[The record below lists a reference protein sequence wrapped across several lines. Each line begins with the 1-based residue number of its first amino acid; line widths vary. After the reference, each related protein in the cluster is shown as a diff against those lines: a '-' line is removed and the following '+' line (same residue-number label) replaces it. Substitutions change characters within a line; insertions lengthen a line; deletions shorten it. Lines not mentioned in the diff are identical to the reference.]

1 MKYESR
7 NPATGELLKAFDY
20 SAFPDVSISEKAFNN
35 WKLLPVEQRS
45 QQLQKIASLLQ
56 SKKNELAEIITTEM
70 GKPIREAI
78 YEIEKSLTLFDYYH
92 QHAASFLR
100 PQTVASSA
108 SLSYY
113 TYEPLG
119 IIFCIMPWNFPFW
132 QVLRFA
138 IPAMYAG
145 NVVILKH
152 APSVPQCALAI
163 EQLFHDAGFEEG
175 FFKNYFL
182 TNEDASA
189 LIAHPSIAGISF
201 TGSDATGSLLAAQA
215 GKHIKKV
222 VMELGGNDA
231 FIVLDDADLDLTV
244 AGAIKS
250 RSINAGQACNGAKR
264 FIVTKVNAA
273 QFTEKLIESV
283 QRLKVGNP
291 FNEDTQIGPLARKD
305 LQQKVLQQI
314 EKSVAQGAISHVSK
328 QAFSP
333 RGNYVL
339 PTVLTQVKP
348 GITAFEEEI
357 FGPVF
362 SVVEADD
369 EQHAIHLA
377 NQSQYGLGA
386 SLWTRSIE
394 KAKKII
400 PQIESGNVF
409 VNDIVKSD
417 VRLPFGGI
425 KRSGFGRELSEIGL
439 KEFVNIKTVFIK

>member
-7 NPATGELLKAFDY
+7 NPVTGELLKTFEY
-20 SAFPDVSISEKAFNN
+20 SAFPDITHSEEAFKKWKKLSI
-35 WKLLPVEQRS
+35 EQRS
-45 QQLQKIASLLQ
+45 KQLQNIALKLQ
-56 SKKNELAEIITTEM
+56 SKKNELAEIITLEM
-70 GKPIREAI
+70 GKPIREAV
-78 YEIEKSLTLFDYYH
+78 YEIEKSLTLFHYYH
-92 QHAASFLR
+92 QNAATFLQ
-100 PQTVASSA
+100 PQTVTTTAN
-108 SLSYY
+108 LSYY
-113 TYEPLG
+113 SFEPLG

-163 EQLFHDAGFEEG
+163 EQLFKEATIEEG
-175 FFKNYFL
+175 IFKNYFL
-182 TNEDASA
+182 TNEDAAA
-189 LIAHPSIAGISF
+189 LIAHRSIAGISF

-231 FIVLDDADLDLTV
+231 FIVLNDADLDVAV

-250 RSINAGQACNGAKR
+250 RSINAGQSCNGAKR
-264 FIVTKVNAA
+264 LIVTKENATL
-273 QFTEKLIESV
+273 FTTKLIDAV
-283 QRLKVGNP
+283 HQLKVGNP
-291 FNEDTQIGPLARKD
+291 LEPTTQIGPLARKD
-305 LQQKVLQQI
+305 LQQKVLNQI
-314 EKSVAQGAISHVSK
+314 EQSVAQGAVAHIAQ
-328 QAFSP
+328 QAIP
-333 RGNYVL
+333 ANGNFVL

-362 SVVEADD
+362 SVIVADD
-369 EQHAIHLA
+369 EQQAIQLA

-386 SLWTRSIE
+386 SLWTQDIN
-394 KAKKII
+394 KAKAII
-400 PQIESGNVF
+400 PLIESGNVF

-417 VRLPFGGI
+417 ARLPFGGI